1 VKDALGPFDPAM
13 AGTLELIIVNR
24 LTLAELKHRH
34 VVRSGNLVGDFGEY
48 LAAALYG
55 VVLSRK
61 GEAGFDLID
70 KEGRRVQ
77 VKTRAAEDKLS
88 GRKYNG
94 VGKEGYDVCLFL
106 CVEVTSFRPHL
117 AREVHVSRLAQL
129 VDSDGAVTY
138 SKIKDE
144 GIDLLDA
151 AVAVYEAATVH

>member
-1 VKDALGPFDPAM
+1 M
-13 AGTLELIIVNR
+13 ARILELIIINR
-24 LTLAELKHRH
+24 LTLAELKRRH
-34 VVRSGNLVGDFGEY
+34 VIRSGNLVGDFGEY
-48 LAAALYG
+48 LAAAMYG

-61 GEAGFDLID
+61 GKAGFDLID
-70 KEGRRVQ
+70 KGGRRVQ
-77 VKTRAAEDKLS
+77 VKTRAADDKLS

-106 CVEVTSFRPHL
+106 CVEMTSFRPHL

-144 GIDLLDA
+144 GIDFLGA
-151 AVAVYEAATVH
+151 AVAAYEAATVH